1 MLACFCCIEPERILS
16 YWLVLT
22 NQLVWGCFYWDVRL
36 VSDVILTKTLW
47 SAEKKLCLQPDEG
60 HQQLFVHSRCRKHVR
75 IETCFWYINV
85 SPFVSGC
92 LNLFQK
98 YCEKVSTV
106 AADLTNIYKY
116 CLFCQFS
123 WCWMIGW
130 IEIKAA
136 AGWWWWWWRFTDSV
150 SCYECILWSI
160 KQCEHHSSVQLEEK
174 KYLIRKQ
181 IDGLNAVRNSSSLS
195 SSSSSSSSSCKQ
207 KKKANSKRSHDTKT
221 INSNINMFK
230 ILKSISA
237 ERVQRSTHSTE
248 SKSLYRRIII
258 D

>member
-1 MLACFCCIEPERILS
+1 MFQAVWICFRNIVKKFQQLLQIWQIFHKLKNIL
-16 YWLVLT
+16 
-22 NQLVWGCFYWDVRL
+22 
-36 VSDVILTKTLW
+36 
-47 SAEKKLCLQPDEG
+47 DEG
-60 HQQLFVHSRCRKHVR
+60 NSK
-75 IETCFWYINV
+75 N
-85 SPFVSGC
+85 S
-92 LNLFQK
+92 
-98 YCEKVSTV
+98 VST
-106 AADLTNIYKY
+106 DW